1 MWETSDISIGGKNQT
16 NVNYAIIRNQVKF
29 IDTVK
34 YFQRSLASLAN
45 SMTDEERKNVTKS

>member
-1 MWETSDISIGGKNQT
+1 MWETSGISIGGKIPT

-45 SMTDEERKNVTKS
+45 SMTDEERKNVPKS